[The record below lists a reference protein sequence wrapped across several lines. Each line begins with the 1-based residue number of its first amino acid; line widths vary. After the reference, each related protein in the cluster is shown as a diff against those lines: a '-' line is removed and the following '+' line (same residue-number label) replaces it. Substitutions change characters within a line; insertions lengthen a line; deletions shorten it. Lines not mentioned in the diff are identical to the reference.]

1 MNVYA
6 RWRPLPSQSISNQV
20 ASHTQPNTSLLA
32 ISISSPAQTE
42 SQSWTSPAAF
52 TAILSPEDDNS
63 VAYARIV
70 EPTVPNTLQGGSC
83 SFFAYGHSGSGK
95 THTIIGYDYEDNH
108 QLGLSLAAARNLF
121 DEIEQ
126 INKNKPPRQS
136 SDFGI
141 SLSLFELRHKKA
153 YDLLNGRTEC
163 HVRQGQDGKVHI
175 RGETET
181 LEAGK
186 VRVRPV
192 TQQPCWTLSE
202 LKETLQSGLAL
213 RSVGTSTI
221 HDESSRT
228 HAVLEME
235 IINKELVDA
244 REALIERQSE
254 LVPVGKRATDV
265 KVSEQTKGVILLP
278 DGKWIKN
285 PDYQVNQ
292 ALIDA
297 CDAEMAECERKVKE
311 AEDAIDALYK
321 SADHACLGGKMLFV
335 DLAGAEFQDEKNN
348 ALQAKKQTPKERQE
362 ARQINTDLLALKEV
376 IRAWA
381 ATNSR
386 NQSRIPFR
394 SSTLTM
400 VLREHFLAAR
410 KGNSGMIVTVSPAM
424 DQYAATV
431 NSLKYGALVGAA

>member
-6 RWRPLPSQSISNQV
+6 RWRPLPDQTLSNQV
-20 ASHTQPNTSLLA
+20 GVGTKPSSSLLA
-32 ISISSPAQTE
+32 VSITSSTRGEPQR
-42 SQSWTSPAAF
+42 WTSPAAF
-52 TAILSPEDDNS
+52 TAVLNPEDDNS
-63 VAYARIV
+63 VAYARVV
-70 EPTVPNTLQGGSC
+70 EPTVPNIIQGGSC

-95 THTIIGYDYEDNH
+95 THTIIGYDYENDH

-121 DEIEQ
+121 AEIEE
-126 INKNKPPRQS
+126 INKSTAQQS
-136 SDFGI
+136 SGFGI

-163 HVRQGQDGKVHI
+163 HVRQGPDGRVHI

-181 LEAGK
+181 LEGGK

-192 TQQPCWTLSE
+192 TQLPCWSLSDLKATL
-202 LKETLQSGLAL
+202 LRGLAL
-213 RSVGTSTI
+213 RAVGTSTI

-235 IINKELVDA
+235 IISKELVDA

-254 LVPVGKRATDV
+254 LVPVGKHATDV

-278 DGKWIKN
+278 DGKWKPN

-292 ALIDA
+292 ALIDE
-297 CDAEMAECERKVKE
+297 CDAAMAECERRVKE
-311 AEDAIDALYK
+311 AEDAIDDIYK
-321 SADHACLGGKMLFV
+321 SASHACLGGKMLFI

-348 ALQAKKQTPKERQE
+348 ALQAKKQTAKERQE

-376 IRAWA
+376 IRAWSS
-381 ATNSR
+381 TN

-400 VLREHFLAAR
+400 VLREHFLAAS

-431 NSLKYGALVGAA
+431 NSLKYGALAGAA

>member
-6 RWRPLPSQSISNQV
+6 RWRPLPDQSHSNQV
-20 ASHTQPNTSLLA
+20 TSITQHNTSLLA
-32 ISISSPAQTE
+32 ISLTSSAQTE
-42 SQSWTSPAAF
+42 TQSWTSPAAF
-52 TAILSPEDDNS
+52 TAILNPEDGNS

-70 EPTVPNTLQGGSC
+70 EPTIPNTLQGGSC

-95 THTIIGYDYEDNH
+95 THTIIGYDYENNH
-108 QLGLSLAAARNLF
+108 QLGLSLAAARTLF

-126 INKNKPPRQS
+126 INKSKS

-153 YDLLNGRTEC
+153 YDLLNSRTEC
-163 HVRQGQDGKVHI
+163 HVRQAQDGKVHI

-181 LEAGK
+181 LEDGK

-202 LKETLQSGLAL
+202 LKATLQRGLAL

-235 IINKELVDA
+235 IINKELVEA

-265 KVSEQTKGVILLP
+265 KVAEQTKGVILLP
-278 DGKWIKN
+278 DGKWIQN

-311 AEDAIDALYK
+311 AEDAIDALYE
-321 SADHACLGGKMLFV
+321 SAEHACLGGKMLFV

-348 ALQAKKQTPKERQE
+348 AMQAKKQTPKERQE

-381 ATNSR
+381 ATGS
-386 NQSRIPFR
+386 NQARIPFR

-410 KGNSGMIVTVSPAM
+410 QGNSGMIVTVSPAM